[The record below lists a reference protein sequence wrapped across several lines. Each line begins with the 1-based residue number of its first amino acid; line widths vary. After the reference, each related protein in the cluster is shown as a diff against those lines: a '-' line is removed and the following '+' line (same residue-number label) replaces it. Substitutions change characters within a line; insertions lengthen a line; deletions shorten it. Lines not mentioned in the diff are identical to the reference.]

1 MPKNTSDIDKI
12 ISELDKYEQRVMLFL
27 GKESISENK
36 NIRLETIKNRL
47 PDNYGKNVDKS
58 LKRLISKHRLVGI
71 YRNKNYR
78 LNKLGRKVAQR
89 LKEDF
94 RDERYEDLSKIL
106 MVLN

>member
-1 MPKNTSDIDKI
+1 M
-12 ISELDKYEQRVMLFL
+12 
-27 GKESISENK
+27 
-36 NIRLETIKNRL
+36 
-47 PDNYGKNVDKS
+47 DKS